1 MKKLL
6 LLLLF
11 ISFNGFAENVFRLE
25 INGMIVL
32 LGSNQNNEL
41 SLKNESGDI
50 VSPSD
55 YNAEQLQVINAA
67 KASLLKADVMNT
79 SVNEVNQELA
89 KRITHQLG
97 TRISANIKFEFSYEH
112 SLETNLFLKEQNL
125 KFNTFKKRLSEDIFR
140 PNFYSEA
147 INQDVEFDIR
157 NGDLNSLK
165 IYREA
170 FKINRSQL
178 SKNESF
184 YRAELAKNAIE
195 MRQGS
200 KNELSKDSLDGLEFL
215 ASASITKNVDLFA
228 KAINL
233 LSISNDFQKG
243 LAVSFANNINP
254 VSFLYPLESNCDSR
268 ACFVG
273 EVVGD
278 SLSVLAGVAEF
289 FGGLSLSAG
298 GGTLSVASA
307 VGTIPS
313 GGLSGA
319 GVPIGISGVVAGVAM
334 ASHGSTVA
342 GNGISRLYEKITN
355 TQNLEKTKKSQQ
367 FLEKFGNKG
376 KERAKSVADV
386 IGKKK
391 YSEII
396 KAGKKNRP
404 DPKTYLSEEYISKHL
419 KQFDDGATRFMS
431 KKNLDKYGPSQID
444 GTSFIMPKAEA
455 DDLLKKANGNKRVL
469 EDALGL
475 RPGQLDVE
483 DLVRVDIANP
493 REFNLRI
500 PSGNEAGAI
509 DLWLPG
515 GKLPQGGNEA
525 VIDLDIMDE
534 GLGWIASELNL

>member
-6 LLLLF
+6 LLLFF

-41 SLKNESGDI
+41 SLKNESGDT

-67 KASLLKADVMNT
+67 KESLLKAEVMNT

-89 KRITHQLG
+89 KRITRQLG
-97 TRISANIKFEFSYEH
+97 NRVSANIKFEFSYEH

-140 PNFYSEA
+140 PKFYSEA

-289 FGGLSLSAG
+289 FAGLSLSAG
-298 GGTLSVASA
+298 GGTLTVASA

-319 GVPIGISGVVAGVAM
+319 GVPVGISGVVAGVAM

-342 GNGISRLYEKITN
+342 GNGISRLYEKITD

-396 KAGKKNRP
+396 KAGNKNRP

-431 KKNLDKYGPSQID
+431 KKNLDRYGPSQID
-444 GTSFIMPKAEA
+444 GTSFIMPKTEA

-483 DLVRVDIANP
+483 ELVRVDIANP